1 MARGDT
7 QSSLNVL
14 IDALIREVS
23 PISNAI
29 DQTLLLLLMYLC
41 DWHCAVKYDR
51 RFTHITWKVSKRG
64 LLEIDMETYIRA
76 HTDLYEVDDL
86 MCLVKVKD
94 ASHVRPNELEMSV
107 IERVARLYKE
117 KQRAGL
123 VTFVLS
129 TYPILSASSEALV
142 EIDLLD
148 AARSYRAL
156 RNPRKN

>member
-1 MARGDT
+1 MITENT
-7 QSSLNVL
+7 QSGLNVL
-14 IDALIREVS
+14 IDALIRAVS
-23 PISNAI
+23 PISNEI

-41 DWHCAVKYDR
+41 DWHCSVKYDC
-51 RFTHITWKVSKRG
+51 RFTNIVWKVSRRG
-64 LLEIDMETYIRA
+64 LLEVGMETYIRTHA
-76 HTDLYEVDDL
+76 DLYEVDDL
-86 MCLVKVKD
+86 ACRVKVKC
-94 ASHVRPNELEMSV
+94 ANQVHPNEVEMSV

-148 AARSYRAL
+148 MARSYRAL
-156 RNPRKN
+156 RNSI